1 MRTPVPLEHSPTA
14 TLTALRRFLLALLL
28 AGIFGT
34 GAELLLLGHTED
46 TWQLVPLVLMAASL
60 VVLAWHAV
68 YRRRLSLR
76 IFQATMLFFVISGFA
91 GLLLHYQAN
100 VEFELEMYPSR
111 KGLELFWEAITGA
124 MPALAP
130 GTMMGLGLLGLAFT
144 YRHPALARP
153 PHNNTTNQ
161 GETP

>member
-1 MRTPVPLEHSPTA
+1 MEPSPTA
-14 TLTALRRFLLALLL
+14 TLSTLRRFLLALFL
-28 AGIFGT
+28 AGILGT
-34 GAELLLLGHTED
+34 GTELLLLGHTED
-46 TWQLVPLVLMAASL
+46 TWQLVPLGLMAASL
-60 VVLAWHAV
+60 VVLAWHGLA
-68 YRRRLSLR
+68 RRRLSLR
-76 IFQATMLFFVISGFA
+76 IFQTLMLFFVLSGFA

-130 GTMMGLGLLGLAFT
+130 GTMTGLGLLGLAFT
-144 YRHPALARP
+144 YRHPALSKP
-153 PHNNTTNQ
+153 SHNNATIQ